1 MSLRPSIWMPFRLT
15 FTGPFKRRL
24 KRKDLA
30 SRHAIKECIV
40 KLELNPRH
48 PGLHAHHILGTRN
61 IFEAYVNASD
71 RVSWQYGEPG
81 EIILRAHCRHDAVLS
96 RP

>member
-1 MSLRPSIWMPFRLT
+1 MSFRLT
-15 FTGPFKRRL
+15 FTKPFKRRL
-24 KRKDLA
+24 KRKDPA
-30 SRHAIKECIV
+30 SRRAIMECIA
-40 KLELNPRH
+40 KLELNPHH
-48 PGLHAHHILGTRN
+48 PGLHAHPIQRTRG

-71 RVSWQYGEPG
+71 RVSWQYGKPG